1 MGVEEQQRE
10 GGRRRRKKAP
20 SKEQA
25 VAKEA
30 LEEENLAG
38 TPEAAED
45 EGHVS
50 SMVDEASDADDAHE
64 AGEESDSSEDEVS
77 PRNTIG
83 DVPLE
88 WYKDEEHVG
97 HDISGKKIKKKEMQ
111 DKLTM
116 FLDQNWSKLYD
127 DYNDEPVELQKN
139 QIQLIRRLLTG
150 RTPHAELN
158 SYEPSVD
165 WFKWE
170 YSIHP
175 LSNAPEPK
183 RRFTPSKWERK
194 KKTHYDLWGSDA
206 SSLEKTRGL
215 PYIPPPKP
223 KLPGHEEAYNPSP
236 EYIPSQEEI
245 NSFQLLYEE
254 DRPKFIP
261 QRHVPAWV
269 NATKE
274 SFDRHLDL
282 YLCARVRKKRINI
295 DPESLKPKLPSRKD
309 LRPYP
314 TTCYIEYRGHQGAV
328 TSISTEAS
336 GQWIASG
343 STDATV
349 RIWEVATGR
358 CIRVW
363 QVGAAVQH
371 VAWNP
376 LLQLPILAVS
386 VAHKKD
392 ITGVAYHRSY
402 PLFATCSDDCT
413 AYVFH
418 GMVYSDLNQN
428 PLIVPLDI
436 LKGHSSTNGRG
447 ILDCKFHPR
456 QPWLF
461 TAGANS
467 LIKLFCH

>member
-1 MGVEEQQRE
+1 M
-10 GGRRRRKKAP
+10 
-20 SKEQA
+20 S
-25 VAKEA
+25 
-30 LEEENLAG
+30 
-38 TPEAAED
+38 
-45 EGHVS
+45 
-50 SMVDEASDADDAHE
+50 
-64 AGEESDSSEDEVS
+64 
-77 PRNTIG
+77 
-83 DVPLE
+83 
-88 WYKDEEHVG
+88 
-97 HDISGKKIKKKEMQ
+97 
-111 DKLTM
+111 
-116 FLDQNWSKLYD
+116 
-127 DYNDEPVELQKN
+127 
-139 QIQLIRRLLTG
+139 
-150 RTPHAELN
+150 
-158 SYEPSVD
+158 PSVD

-175 LSNAPEPK
+175 LCNAPEPK

-194 KKTHYDLWGSDA
+194 KIVKLVRAIREGIIKFDVHVEQKTHYDMWGSDA

-223 KLPGHEEAYNPSP
+223 MFPGHEEAYNPLP

-254 DRPKFIP
+254 DRPPEIHP
-261 QRHVPAWV
+261 
-269 NATKE
+269 TE
-274 SFDRHLDL
+274 
-282 YLCARVRKKRINI
+282 INI

-314 TTCYIEYRGHQGAV
+314 STCYIEYRGHRSAV

-336 GQWIASG
+336 GQWIVSGGVHISIIFPCLFLLFSSLSLILTLTYSPHPVQG

-376 LLQLPILAVS
+376 LWQLPILPVS
-386 VAHKKD
+386 VYNSPHYIRVFFSASHFSIMLTLDDHAQLFSGAMNAHKKD

-402 PLFATCSDDCT
+402 PLFATCSYDCT

-418 GMVYSDLNQN
+418 GMVYLNLNQN

-461 TAGANS
+461 TAGANT